1 MIKVE
6 AVVIRERVETVIDA
20 VEEATGH
27 VGVTV
32 IEAVGHGR
40 QRGITHEYRG
50 RVFESRFLPK
60 ALLIFVVEDVARG
73 RSRRRDRRLGAQRQ
87 RVGRRA
93 RVDDAQSATSRTT
106 GPDAP
111 RGGGGRMIAVSAQD
125 LAIAA
130 STIWVVFAAVLVM
143 FMQAGFAFLEAG

>member
-1 MIKVE
+1 MIKIE

-50 RVFESRFLPK
+50 RTFESRFLPK
-60 ALLIFVVEDVARG
+60 SFLIFVVEDDHADGVVAAIVDAAKSGNESGDGLVWSTSVDAVTHNRTG
-73 RSRRRDRRLGAQRQ
+73 MPLEEVE
-87 RVGRRA
+87 VG
-93 RVDDAQSATSRTT
+93 
-106 GPDAP
+106 
-111 RGGGGRMIAVSAQD
+111 
-125 LAIAA
+125 
-130 STIWVVFAAVLVM
+130 
-143 FMQAGFAFLEAG
+143 

>member
-20 VEEATGH
+20 VEAETGH

-32 IEAVGHGR
+32 VEAIGHGR

-60 ALLIFVVEDVARG
+60 ALLTFVVEDSAVRAVIDAIVDAARSGNESGDGIVWTTPVDNVKHNRTG
-73 RSRRRDRRLGAQRQ
+73 RSLEEVE
-87 RVGRRA
+87 VG
-93 RVDDAQSATSRTT
+93 
-106 GPDAP
+106 
-111 RGGGGRMIAVSAQD
+111 
-125 LAIAA
+125 
-130 STIWVVFAAVLVM
+130 
-143 FMQAGFAFLEAG
+143 